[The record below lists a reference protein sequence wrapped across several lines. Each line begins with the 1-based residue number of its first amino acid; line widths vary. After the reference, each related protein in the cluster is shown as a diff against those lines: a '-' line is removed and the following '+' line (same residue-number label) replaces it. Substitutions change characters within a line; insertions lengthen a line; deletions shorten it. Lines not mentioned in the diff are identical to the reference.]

1 MQDYHSLDVW
11 NRAMDYAVSVYKL
24 TAELPQEEKY
34 NLAHQLRKA
43 VTSAPLNMAEGC
55 CSGSNAEFGRF
66 LSYAYRSLKE
76 VVTALELCERLFPS
90 LSRER
95 TQALIDEG
103 SQISRMTYNLMR
115 KIDPRSD
122 SKLITQNS

>member
-1 MQDYHSLDVW
+1 MQDYHSLEVW

-24 TAELPQEEKY
+24 AADLPREEKY

-55 CSGSNAEFGRF
+55 GSATNTEFARF
-66 LSYAYRSLKE
+66 LNYAYRSVKE
-76 VVTALELCERLFPS
+76 VVTGLELCERLFPS

-95 TQALIDEG
+95 IQALIDEG

-115 KIDPRSD
+115 KIDPR
-122 SKLITQNS
+122 TNE

>member
-1 MQDYHSLDVW
+1 MQDYHQLDVW

-24 TAELPQEEKY
+24 AADLPQEEKY

-55 CSGSNAEFGRF
+55 GSASNMEF
-66 LSYAYRSLKE
+66 A
-76 VVTALELCERLFPS
+76 RLQLRLPF
-90 LSRER
+90 R
-95 TQALIDEG
+95 EG

-115 KIDPRSD
+115 KIDGRS
-122 SKLITQNS
+122 NS

>member
-1 MQDYHSLDVW
+1 MHDYHSLDVW

-24 TAELPQEEKY
+24 AGELPHEEKY

-55 CSGSNAEFGRF
+55 GSASNTEFARF
-66 LSYAYRSLKE
+66 LSYAYRSVKE
-76 VVTALELCERLFPS
+76 VVTTLELCERLFPS
-90 LSRER
+90 LSHER

-103 SQISRMTYNLMR
+103 SQISR
-115 KIDPRSD
+115 IP
-122 SKLITQNS
+122 ITSCGKSTRELTSEL